1 MQYATSDDLSVSL
14 AMQTASPRT
23 MAEFLAKSA
32 GTWLSHRSVHHFE
45 ESEDES
51 GCSNLVI
58 VPFGPDDS
66 SVGRVCEQF
75 KLASDGAAGG
85 ARFYWQSNTMSIDL
99 AEGSAAVLV
108 DIPDPSDVTRGVM
121 YRDIGYLEGLAVASH
136 YVISDDGVMSLH
148 TEYDRNSGVER
159 CWFLSDDTRVRVGT
173 SLVMGGVNLVSYSTE
188 TRCHEI
194 GSFHAL
200 RRDSEVRRDQ
210 LKMSDVNTIKLDGA
224 SDNV

>member
-1 MQYATSDDLSVSL
+1 
-14 AMQTASPRT
+14 
-23 MAEFLAKSA
+23 MAQFLARSA

-45 ESEDES
+45 ESDDES

-58 VPFGPDDS
+58 VPFGPDDLA
-66 SVGRVCEQF
+66 VDRVSEQF
-75 KLASDGAAGG
+75 KLASGGAVGG
-85 ARFYWQSNTMSIDL
+85 ARFFWQSNTMPIDL
-99 AEGSAAVLV
+99 VDGNAAVLV
-108 DIPDPSDVTRGVM
+108 DIPDPSDDTRGVM
-121 YRDIGYLEGLAVASH
+121 YRDVGYLEGLAVASH

-188 TRCHEI
+188 TRCHDIE
-194 GSFHAL
+194 SFHAL
-200 RRDSEVRRDQ
+200 RRDTEVRRDQ
-210 LKMSDVNTIKLDGA
+210 LKMLDVNATKMDGG